1 MVQNIV
7 MEQSTQETHI
17 LEQIIIALEDEK
29 AQLEKKLETELEDA
43 EREEVEARIGEIH
56 ADLEIHKIGLPQ
68 PSSKPDAE
76 VRRTD
81 RQRQL
86 TGKNA

>member
-1 MVQNIV
+1 

-17 LEQIIIALEDEK
+17 LEQILIALEDEK

-56 ADLEIHKIGLPQ
+56 
-68 PSSKPDAE
+68 
-76 VRRTD
+76 
-81 RQRQL
+81 
-86 TGKNA
+86 